1 MKKFFLMM
9 VFVLVASLT
18 GFAQNTY
25 EWKAYGLQVT
35 LPSGM
40 QVLQNTDELFMVG
53 NTKTKIEIHAM
64 EESLEDL
71 SEDDVLAAIQS
82 IGNNLNI
89 DLAQSETVELECKN
103 GSGFYLVAPHKTN
116 PSLFGVICM
125 ADSNTSDVYV
135 CVAGVATEADAEK
148 FGQILGS
155 ITFKR

>member
-1 MKKFFLMM
+1 MKKFFFMM

-71 SEDDVLAAIQS
+71 SEDDVLATSHRARPLNWNVRTAAAS
-82 IGNNLNI
+82 IW
-89 DLAQSETVELECKN
+89 
-103 GSGFYLVAPHKTN
+103 
-116 PSLFGVICM
+116 
-125 ADSNTSDVYV
+125 
-135 CVAGVATEADAEK
+135 
-148 FGQILGS
+148 
-155 ITFKR
+155 